1 MEKIFN
7 DALHKMALNKFNDE
21 NTWEYNLETTVRWD
35 TDDAASDVNFYVRH
49 WLEKIAN
56 QEGFILVKKD

>member
-1 MEKIFN
+1 MEKKF
-7 DALHKMALNKFNDE
+7 DDMLHEVVLSAFNDE
-21 NTWEYNLETTVRWD
+21 NSWEYNLETNVRWD

-56 QEGFILVKKD
+56 QEGFILTKK